1 MTSERPKAQ
10 GKRKRK
16 KMNPLNWRREQQ
28 LALIIA
34 AIIGLMLGEF
44 SGFSLAMANDL
55 ACGCFGMDI
64 AHLVD
69 L

>member
-1 MTSERPKAQ
+1 
-10 GKRKRK
+10 
-16 KMNPLNWRREQQ
+16 MNPLNWRREQQ

-44 SGFSLAMANDL
+44 SGLRSLAMANDL

-69 L
+69 LWGASWVH